1 MYMYKLC
8 RVWCKKKEEREKR
21 KVKQSWIKRSLAL
34 ASLDCK
40 EVKTLFDVY
49 IVRVYPSEQYLFDT
63 HDVVVVVVVAVVVSF
78 ECHT

>member
-1 MYMYKLC
+1 M
-8 RVWCKKKEEREKR
+8 
-21 KVKQSWIKRSLAL
+21 AL